1 MTIITRAIY
10 RYPTGLD
17 LDLEQVAQPLE
28 RQAGGPHILPGISVF
43 RWAKDRDLEIAFV
56 DNCWIRVPVTRVQVL
71 EFLRANTDPIQKPP
85 PDDWESA
92 FTCDRYVIEEE
103 EF

>member
-1 MTIITRAIY
+1 MTHRSLRIFL
-10 RYPTGLD
+10 YPAD
-17 LDLEQVAQPLE
+17 EDIDLENYAHKLVQE
-28 RQAGGPHILPGISVF
+28 RRGPHVIDVSVY

-56 DNCWIRVPVTRVQVL
+56 DNCWIRVPVTRDQVL
-71 EFLRANTDPIQKPP
+71 EFLRTNIDPIQNPP